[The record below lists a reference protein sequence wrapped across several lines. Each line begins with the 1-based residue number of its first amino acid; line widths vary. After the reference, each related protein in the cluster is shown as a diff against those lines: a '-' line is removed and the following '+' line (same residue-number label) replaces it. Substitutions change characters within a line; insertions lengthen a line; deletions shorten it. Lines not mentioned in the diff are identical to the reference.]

1 MKMIKLLLDFDGVII
16 KNKKI
21 IRYQYQ
27 RSAKFVQKHLHV
39 PISTADNLNRKY
51 FPKYGHTV
59 IMLNEH
65 FQIPVTLEEYNDYV
79 FPKQQIYRL
88 DSLIDKKTFEHGNDF
103 AKHFKSKDYQTS
115 IFTNAHVNWVT
126 TFADIFDL
134 PIEEHNIIWPQSLD
148 LLKPMPKAYDNV
160 SDFFKEAD
168 RIIFVDDSEQNI
180 EYPSRLQKWQTYHF
194 KPKDT
199 SNTLNQ
205 ILNV

>member
-1 MKMIKLLLDFDGVII
+1 MIRLLLDFDGVII

-21 IRYQYQ
+21 IQYQYQ

-39 PISTADNLNRKY
+39 PISTADNLNRTH

-65 FQIPVTLEEYNDYV
+65 FNIPVTLEEYNDFV

-88 DSLIDKKTFEHGNDF
+88 DSLIDKSTFEHGNDF
-103 AKHFKSKDYQTS
+103 AQHFKSTNYHTS
-115 IFTNAHVNWVT
+115 VFTNAHINWVT

-134 PIEEHNIIWPQSLD
+134 PITEHNVIWPTSLE

-160 SDFFKEAD
+160 SNLFKEAD
-168 RIIFVDDSEQNI
+168 RIVFVDDSKKNI
-180 EYPSRLQKWQTYHF
+180 EYPSRLSNWVTYHF
-194 KPKDT
+194 KPDDT
-199 SNTLNQ
+199 SQTLSQ
-205 ILNV
+205 IL